1 MGTIQKNLIFSL
13 ILSFMFIDLSAEA
26 YTVKMLNQGATGVMV
41 FEPAFLKIN
50 VGDTVTFESTD
61 AAHNSASI
69 PGMIPSGASPWNG
82 QLSRDI
88 SVTFEIPGVYG
99 YQCTPHAMMAM
110 VGVIQVGDDNSN
122 IETAKNVAT
131 QFKSSF
137 VMNQTR
143 LDEYL
148 SKINY
153 YYLINFLCKITPLQG
168 RVTQLVRVSARHAG
182 SREFESLLAH
192 QYTYFL
198 SWSATQ
204 LIDQL

>member
-1 MGTIQKNLIFSL
+1 MLVLSKKLSFSL
-13 ILSFMFIDLSAEA
+13 MLSFICIDLTSEA

-122 IETAKNVAT
+122 IETAKNVAA
-131 QFKSSF
+131 QFKSTF

-148 SKINY
+148 AKIN
-153 YYLINFLCKITPLQG
+153 
-168 RVTQLVRVSARHAG
+168 
-182 SREFESLLAH
+182 
-192 QYTYFL
+192 
-198 SWSATQ
+198 
-204 LIDQL
+204 

>member
-1 MGTIQKNLIFSL
+1 MF
-13 ILSFMFIDLSAEA
+13 ILSKKLSLFIVLSFICTDLSAET

-41 FEPAFLKIN
+41 FEPAFLQIN

-61 AAHNSASI
+61 PAHNSASI
-69 PGMIPSGASPWNG
+69 PGMIPSGAAPWNG

-122 IETAKNVAT
+122 IETARNVAT

-148 SKINY
+148 SKIN
-153 YYLINFLCKITPLQG
+153 
-168 RVTQLVRVSARHAG
+168 
-182 SREFESLLAH
+182 
-192 QYTYFL
+192 
-198 SWSATQ
+198 
-204 LIDQL
+204 

>member
-1 MGTIQKNLIFSL
+1 MLALSKKLSFSL
-13 ILSFMFIDLSAEA
+13 ILSFICIDLTSEA

-122 IETAKNVAT
+122 IEIAKNVAT

-148 SKINY
+148 SKIN
-153 YYLINFLCKITPLQG
+153 
-168 RVTQLVRVSARHAG
+168 
-182 SREFESLLAH
+182 
-192 QYTYFL
+192 
-198 SWSATQ
+198 
-204 LIDQL
+204 

>member
-1 MGTIQKNLIFSL
+1 MLTLSKKISFSL
-13 ILSFMFIDLSAEA
+13 ILSFICIDLSSEA

-41 FEPAFLKIN
+41 FEPAFLKVN

-122 IETAKNVAT
+122 IETAKNVAV
-131 QFKSSF
+131 QFKSTF

-148 SKINY
+148 AKIN
-153 YYLINFLCKITPLQG
+153 
-168 RVTQLVRVSARHAG
+168 
-182 SREFESLLAH
+182 
-192 QYTYFL
+192 
-198 SWSATQ
+198 
-204 LIDQL
+204 

>member
-1 MGTIQKNLIFSL
+1 MLILSKKLSFSL
-13 ILSFMFIDLSAEA
+13 ILSFICIDLTSEA

-69 PGMIPSGASPWNG
+69 PGMIPSGATPWNG

-88 SVTFEIPGVYG
+88 SVTFEVPGVYG

-122 IETAKNVAT
+122 IETAKSVAL

-148 SKINY
+148 SKIY
-153 YYLINFLCKITPLQG
+153 
-168 RVTQLVRVSARHAG
+168 
-182 SREFESLLAH
+182 
-192 QYTYFL
+192 
-198 SWSATQ
+198 
-204 LIDQL
+204 